1 MQNQQ
6 TKHHSR
12 VSGCS
17 ILMIKCP
24 TAVWGLPPLYLFH
37 DLSSHLSVTK
47 PEVKALLTT
56 GSAKISDISS
66 TKNI

>member
-1 MQNQQ
+1 
-6 TKHHSR
+6 
-12 VSGCS
+12 
-17 ILMIKCP
+17 MIKCP

-47 PEVKALLTT
+47 PEVKALLTS

-66 TKNI
+66 TKNKMLYMSR